1 MFDSVSTEEL
11 TDNPE
16 IFAILL
22 QHAFRGL
29 RVQFLLR
36 FLLLAFMIA
45 AIAAVPPARDTPAC
59 AVIVG
64 GYGIWAVLLGLWS
77 RQGGVALVRWMWVA
91 LLVDV
96 LALGIVTG
104 VAGASAEQSWTAD
117 LLVNGFFLIA
127 LLTATQLR
135 PLVCVAI
142 SVPTIAGYF
151 ASSVASKAANTE
163 PWGSIL
169 VRTGALVGLCVGCVA
184 LSWVQL
190 SRVRTIARLV
200 EQRTQLLGELVE
212 IEARERAELAERLH
226 DGVLQY
232 VLAARHDLE
241 DARDQADPAAFTRLD
256 RALSESAGLLR
267 ATVSQL
273 HPAVLEQAGLARAI
287 QDLAADIARRG
298 QLELSLDVAAW
309 PDEHGPAEQVVA
321 ERLLYSC
328 ARELLTNVVKHA
340 GAHGVRVVL
349 AREDDGASLTITDD
363 GVGMTPDTRS
373 TRLAHGHIG
382 LASLGTRIAA
392 AGGALRIDSAPGA
405 GTSTTVTLPL
415 AGD

>member
-169 VRTGALVGLCVGCVA
+169 VRTGALVGLCVG
-184 LSWVQL
+184 
-190 SRVRTIARLV
+190 
-200 EQRTQLLGELVE
+200 
-212 IEARERAELAERLH
+212 
-226 DGVLQY
+226 
-232 VLAARHDLE
+232 
-241 DARDQADPAAFTRLD
+241 
-256 RALSESAGLLR
+256 
-267 ATVSQL
+267 
-273 HPAVLEQAGLARAI
+273 
-287 QDLAADIARRG
+287 
-298 QLELSLDVAAW
+298 
-309 PDEHGPAEQVVA
+309 
-321 ERLLYSC
+321 
-328 ARELLTNVVKHA
+328 
-340 GAHGVRVVL
+340 
-349 AREDDGASLTITDD
+349 
-363 GVGMTPDTRS
+363 
-373 TRLAHGHIG
+373 
-382 LASLGTRIAA
+382 
-392 AGGALRIDSAPGA
+392 
-405 GTSTTVTLPL
+405 
-415 AGD
+415 